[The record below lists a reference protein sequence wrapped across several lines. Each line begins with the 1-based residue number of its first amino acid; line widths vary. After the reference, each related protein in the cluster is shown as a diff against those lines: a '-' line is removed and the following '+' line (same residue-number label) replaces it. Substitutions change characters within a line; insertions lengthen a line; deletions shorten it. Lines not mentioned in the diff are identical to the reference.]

1 MEDPYD
7 LMNRRKFL
15 TISGKAGL
23 STLVASAMGV
33 NFGLVHVG
41 ASAAGMGRVDPFRF
55 AILTDAH
62 LFSQEDHKFD
72 GFLADA
78 VDAVNAMKPRPD
90 FVVYL
95 GDIAQNGRDDQLQ
108 KGIRILSKLAM
119 PVHYIPGE
127 HDWYLDMG
135 AAWRGHFGSPTWSF
149 DHKGVHFIGMN
160 SILVR
165 DFWTAAGL
173 TPKQRMD
180 VMEMLESP
188 IAGPWGVREE
198 QLDWLD
204 KDVKKLSPATPIV
217 VFTHSPL
224 WDYYPRWNFQTE
236 DAPQIREILGK
247 FARVMSFHGHVH
259 QTVYNRIG
267 NLSSVGTL
275 STSWPWPYPDVKNDY
290 PGMRMNRSDPGNFKD
305 GEGTQHIDL
314 EANFTGKMQY
324 DPFGDMLTPEMKNG
338 FPI

>member
-1 MEDPYD
+1 MDELKSP
-7 LMNRRKFL
+7 RRREFV
-15 TISGKAGL
+15 TISGRAGL
-23 STLVASAMGV
+23 ATLVAGAAGI
-33 NFGLVHVG
+33 NFGLVRV
-41 ASAAGMGRVDPFRF
+41 AAAAGMAKVTPFRF

-78 VDAVNAMKPRPD
+78 VEQVNALSPKPD
-90 FVVYL
+90 FVVYC
-95 GDIAQNGRDDQLQ
+95 GDIAQNGRDDQLK
-108 KGIRILSKLAM
+108 KGIRILSKLTM

-165 DFWTAAGL
+165 DFWTAAGM

-180 VMEMLESP
+180 TMEMLESP

-198 QLDWLD
+198 QLEWLR
-204 KDVKKLSPATPIV
+204 KDVKGLRPDAPVV

-236 DAPQIREILGK
+236 DAPEVRDILSK
-247 FARVMSFHGHVH
+247 FERVMAFHGHVH

-275 STSWPWPYPDVKNDY
+275 STSWPWPYPDVKLEY
-290 PGMRMNRSDPGNFKD
+290 PQYRMYRSDPGQFKD
-305 GEGTQHIDL
+305 GEGAQHIDL
-314 EANFTGKMQY
+314 ETSFTATMQY

-338 FPI
+338 FKV